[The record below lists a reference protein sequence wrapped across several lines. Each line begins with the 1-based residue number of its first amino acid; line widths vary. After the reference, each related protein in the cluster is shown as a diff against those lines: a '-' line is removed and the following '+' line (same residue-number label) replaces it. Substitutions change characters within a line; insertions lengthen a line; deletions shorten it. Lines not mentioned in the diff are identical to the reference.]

1 MRAHNSKKAAAAQAR
16 EGKARK
22 HLRLDA
28 LIISSSE
35 SEEDDEITSWTG
47 SVNNHL
53 IMPDSDT
60 DDPDAS
66 NISGELDDDE
76 VLELEGVE
84 LIHSLE
90 NPTEHNEQ
98 MMMDME
104 LPVESCLV
112 ELMKKEIT
120 TKDWK
125 KAESNQGFGYTGNS
139 DRLERRHR
147 KDA

>member
-1 MRAHNSKKAAAAQAR
+1 MRAHNSKKAAAARAR

-22 HLRLDA
+22 RLRLDA

-53 IMPDSDT
+53 VVPDSDT

-66 NISGELDDDE
+66 NISGESDDDE

-84 LIHSLE
+84 LIHNLE
-90 NPTEHNEQ
+90 NQTEHIEQ
-98 MMMDME
+98 MMMDTE
-104 LPVESCLV
+104 LPAEFCLG

-120 TKDWK
+120 AKDWK
-125 KAESNQGFGYTGNS
+125 KAESN
-139 DRLERRHR
+139 
-147 KDA
+147 